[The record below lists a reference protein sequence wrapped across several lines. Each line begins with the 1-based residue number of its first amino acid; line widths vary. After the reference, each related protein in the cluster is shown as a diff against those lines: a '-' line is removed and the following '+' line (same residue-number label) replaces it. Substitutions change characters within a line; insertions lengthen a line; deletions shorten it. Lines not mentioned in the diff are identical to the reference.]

1 MAGGGVHGKGVG
13 IARIIITGVGFI
25 ITAFQ
30 VFIMMWTRG
39 GEDTTE
45 NIIGTVTDGTM
56 NGFLTNDVDRTGRG
70 GIIIDIGK
78 GKEPGASRAINLNRN
93 NRDRNSDIKGK
104 SNTNRGLRFSD
115 TSNRCKNNKN
125 NARFR
130 NLKVKNNR
138 NSSILNL
145 GASNTRVNHNTNNLK
160 ETPI

>member
-13 IARIIITGVGFI
+13 IARIIIIGVGFI

-45 NIIGTVTDGTM
+45 NIIGTVTDGTL

-78 GKEPGASRAINLNRN
+78 GKEPGASRAINRDHN

-115 TSNRCKNNKN
+115 ISNRFKSNKDKN
-125 NARFR
+125 
-130 NLKVKNNR
+130 
-138 NSSILNL
+138 
-145 GASNTRVNHNTNNLK
+145 SNTRGNHNTKSLKGNL
-160 ETPI
+160 I

>member
-78 GKEPGASRAINLNRN
+78 GKEPGASRAINLDHN

-115 TSNRCKNNKN
+115 ISNRFKSNKDKNKN
-125 NARFR
+125 
-130 NLKVKNNR
+130 
-138 NSSILNL
+138 
-145 GASNTRVNHNTNNLK
+145 SNTRGNHNTKSLKGNL
-160 ETPI
+160 I